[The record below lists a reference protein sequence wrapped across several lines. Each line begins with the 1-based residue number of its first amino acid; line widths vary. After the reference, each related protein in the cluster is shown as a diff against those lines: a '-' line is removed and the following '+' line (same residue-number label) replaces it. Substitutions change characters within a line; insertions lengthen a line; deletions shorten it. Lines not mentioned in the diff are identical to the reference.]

1 MGSLFIFAIVMIG
14 VDVYTRKRD
23 YTNEVNDDL
32 RQMRDKLG
40 FEENEIKELKARFL
54 KFDSLDA
61 DALKEQED
69 KEAMA
74 AMN

>member
-1 MGSLFIFAIVMIG
+1 MGGLFIFAIVMIG

>member
-1 MGSLFIFAIVMIG
+1 
-14 VDVYTRKRD
+14 
-23 YTNEVNDDL
+23 
-32 RQMRDKLG
+32 MRDKLG

-74 AMN
+74 AMNWFWSLIDALIVGI